1 MNELQSE
8 RTDCHIRG
16 NDLIIR
22 ENGFSIRGRFFWKIH
37 MSIQGFRRLLLRLL
51 QHILKILR
59 TFKKSAITKARIKN
73 YFNGRARN
81 FHTKNQTKKT
91 TTKRKNK
98 TISCLMFK
106 HKKTNK
112 KRLTLKYISYNYF
125 SLLDNNQH
133 STNQQQSSD
142 AGGFILIY
150 LVSCFM

>member
-16 NDLIIR
+16 NELIIR
-22 ENGFSIRGRFFWKIH
+22 ETNSQSEDDFFLKIH
-37 MSIQGFRRLLLRLL
+37 MSLQSFRKLLLRLL

-81 FHTKNQTKKT
+81 FHQKNPNKKNT

-106 HKKTNK
+106 HKKTQQ
-112 KRLTLKYISYNYF
+112 KRLTLKYISYITI
-125 SLLDNNQH
+125 SLCWTIINTRQTNNNRQMLVD
-133 STNQQQSSD
+133 SS
-142 AGGFILIY
+142 
-150 LVSCFM
+150 